1 MMAQII
7 LLSGSI
13 LLLCIEYD
21 CLVITFQNSL
31 KDSLSLNDVTIV
43 DQKKTK
49 HWILLCACIIT
60 SKAEEFAKVI
70 KNHFRADECTP
81 YYALFSSRNQLII
94 AFPLKVFDIC
104 KRELFLSQ
112 DM

>member
-1 MMAQII
+1 MMAQFI
-7 LLSGSI
+7 LFSGSI
-13 LLLCIEYD
+13 LLLYIEYD
-21 CLVITFQNSL
+21 CLGITFQDSL
-31 KDSLSLNDVTIV
+31 KDSLPPNDVTIV

-49 HWILLCACIIT
+49 HWVLLCAGIIT
-60 SKAEEFAKVI
+60 SKVEEFTKVI
-70 KNHFRADECTP
+70 NNHFRAEECTP

>member
-1 MMAQII
+1 MIALII

-13 LLLCIEYD
+13 LLLYIEYD

-49 HWILLCACIIT
+49 HWVLLCAGIVT
-60 SKAEEFAKVI
+60 SKVEEFTKVI
-70 KNHFRADECTP
+70 NNHFRAEECTP

-94 AFPLKVFDIC
+94 AFSHKVFDIC
-104 KRELFLSQ
+104 KREFSLSQ
-112 DM
+112 EM